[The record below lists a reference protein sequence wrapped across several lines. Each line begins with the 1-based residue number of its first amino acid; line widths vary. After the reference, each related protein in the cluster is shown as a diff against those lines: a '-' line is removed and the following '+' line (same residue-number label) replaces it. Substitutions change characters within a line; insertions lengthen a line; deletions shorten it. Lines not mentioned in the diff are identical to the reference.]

1 MRELVF
7 LLEER
12 SAKALL
18 ESLLPRCLSTEI
30 RFRLVSFEG
39 KQDLEKQL
47 ERRIRAYQNPH
58 VRFIVLRDQ
67 DSHPD
72 CRALKAILS
81 AHCEKSGKAKH
92 CLVRIACQELESFY
106 LADLGA
112 VEKALTLSKLAV
124 HQGVRKFRD
133 PDRLANPSRELR
145 SLTNK
150 RYEKVAGSREIGKH
164 LDLGNHRSPSFR
176 NLIAGIRRMEGEL
189 LALPA

>member
-12 SAKALL
+12 SSKALL

-30 RFRLVSFEG
+30 RFRLVPFEG
-39 KQDLEKQL
+39 KQDLERQL

-58 VRFIVLRDQ
+58 ARFIVLRDQ

-72 CRALKAILS
+72 CKKLKKSLS
-81 AHCEKSGKAKH
+81 DYCKKSGRVQH
-92 CLVRIACQELESFY
+92 CLVRIACQELETFY

-112 VEKALTLSKLAV
+112 VEKALMLDKLAA
-124 HQGVRKFRD
+124 QQNTRKFRD
-133 PDRLANPSRELR
+133 PDRLGNPSRELR
-145 SLTNK
+145 SLTKN
-150 RYEKVAGSREIGKH
+150 RYEKVAGSREIGKQ
-164 LDLGNHRSPSFR
+164 LDLENHRSPSFR